1 MSLIIKAIAMGLT
14 IRFQVALVI
23 KTLEEESWCL
33 VSIINLDNEVDWYYI
48 NKFKTSWDMID
59 IIITLLM
66 SLPLIVLGSTI
77 GPDSALSVDFPNQL
91 KAAYRRPV
99 KGK

>member
-1 MSLIIKAIAMGLT
+1 
-14 IRFQVALVI
+14 
-23 KTLEEESWCL
+23 
-33 VSIINLDNEVDWYYI
+33 
-48 NKFKTSWDMID
+48 MID

-77 GPDSALSVDFPNQL
+77 GPDSALSVDFPNKL
-91 KAAYRRPV
+91 RAVYRQPT

>member
-1 MSLIIKAIAMGLT
+1 MSLIIKAIAMELT
-14 IRFQVALVI
+14 IHFQVALVI

-33 VSIINLDNEVDWYYI
+33 VSIINLDNEVDWYYK

-59 IIITLLM
+59 IIIILLM

-77 GPDSALSVDFPNQL
+77 GPDTPN
-91 KAAYRRPV
+91 
-99 KGK
+99 